1 MQKLNS
7 IIIADAHFLV
17 RVGLKQILVRQ
28 PNVRLMDEVDNESGL
43 LKLIEE
49 KKPDILFI
57 DPFQKENFSIKTL
70 QSVKEIHP
78 KIKFII
84 ITAETDKSSIYKVLE
99 NEEVACF
106 LTKVCDEFEIIE
118 GIAAIENQEKYFCK
132 KIIKLIWQKSFG
144 KNESDCKGI
153 PLSEREIQIVKF
165 VVAGKITKQIAEEL
179 GLSPH
184 TVYTHRKNIMKKLK
198 LSSTPE
204 LVLFAVNHGL
214 VKAS

>member
-17 RVGLKQILVRQ
+17 RVGLKHVLVRQ
-28 PNVRLMDEVDNESGL
+28 PNVRLMDEVDNEADL
-43 LKLIEE
+43 LKLVAE

-57 DPFQKENFSIKTL
+57 DPFQESIFSNKTL
-70 QSVKEIHP
+70 DAVKEIHP
-78 KIKFII
+78 EIKFIVV
-84 ITAETDKSSIYKVLE
+84 TAETNKTAIYKVLE

-106 LTKVCDEFEIIE
+106 LTKVCDEFEIME

-144 KNESDCKGI
+144 KNDADCKGI
-153 PLSEREIQIVKF
+153 PLSEREIQIVKL
-165 VVAGKITKQIAEEL
+165 VVSGKITKQIAEEL

-198 LSSTPE
+198 LNSTPE
-204 LVLFAVNHGL
+204 LVLFAVNNGL